1 MSDSHKSE
9 EQTRQDINHI
19 RRVMSDSHKSEAQ
32 RIQDINHIR
41 KVMSESHKSEER
53 SRQDINHIR
62 RVMSENNKALSTV
75 VSVLSSLQD
84 EVSMSVIAVLIVTW
98 TLYFSL
104 HKNNNKS
111 VD

>member
-32 RIQDINHIR
+32 RRQDINHIR
-41 KVMSESHKSEER
+41 KVMSESEER